1 MNHAIDP
8 TLCSFAFTTSA
19 CLRPCIVAVQVLE
32 TTKGLSHV
40 IKVSSCGLH
49 GGEDWGAQRRKLQG
63 EIDIVVASP
72 GRLLQH
78 YEKGHLFF
86 SQVSH
91 WRTMEIESAW
101 ERYK

>member
-1 MNHAIDP
+1 M
-8 TLCSFAFTTSA
+8 
-19 CLRPCIVAVQVLE
+19 AVQVLE